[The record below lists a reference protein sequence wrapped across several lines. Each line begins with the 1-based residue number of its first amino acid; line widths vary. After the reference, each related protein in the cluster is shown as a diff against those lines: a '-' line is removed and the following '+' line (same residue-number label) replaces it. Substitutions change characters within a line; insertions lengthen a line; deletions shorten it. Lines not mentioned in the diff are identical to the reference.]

1 LKKKRKSISYGYIT
15 EDLGKTHRLLTS
27 VFTSSQQRIMILLD
41 VEVQEMIC
49 GKILAAFRASVY
61 MVLRIV
67 DFVFFVG

>member
-1 LKKKRKSISYGYIT
+1 
-15 EDLGKTHRLLTS
+15 
-27 VFTSSQQRIMILLD
+27 MILLD

-61 MVLRIV
+61 VVLRIV